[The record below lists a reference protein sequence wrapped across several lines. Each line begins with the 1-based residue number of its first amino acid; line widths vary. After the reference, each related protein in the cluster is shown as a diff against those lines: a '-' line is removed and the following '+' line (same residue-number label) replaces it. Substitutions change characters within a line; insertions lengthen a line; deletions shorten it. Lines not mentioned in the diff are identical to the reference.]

1 MLVDVHM
8 PPLDGPDMIRILR
21 GQGNDTPAILMSA
34 QPRPQRQLPSGVT
47 FVRKPFDLDRL
58 FTIIEDVLAS

>member
-1 MLVDVHM
+1 
-8 PPLDGPDMIRILR
+8 
-21 GQGNDTPAILMSA
+21 MSA